1 MKMIIIL
8 TQVRTAQRAALAQ
21 QKAEKRRRIVNRSGG
36 RRESRP
42 PVKYQAVTSAEHNMY
57 HDRKHPAY
65 QKRLMDAA
73 MVEAMEELEQ
83 GETAL

>member
-1 MKMIIIL
+1 
-8 TQVRTAQRAALAQ
+8 
-21 QKAEKRRRIVNRSGG
+21 
-36 RRESRP
+36 
-42 PVKYQAVTSAEHNMY
+42 MY

-83 GETAL
+83 GEAALRTTTTTK